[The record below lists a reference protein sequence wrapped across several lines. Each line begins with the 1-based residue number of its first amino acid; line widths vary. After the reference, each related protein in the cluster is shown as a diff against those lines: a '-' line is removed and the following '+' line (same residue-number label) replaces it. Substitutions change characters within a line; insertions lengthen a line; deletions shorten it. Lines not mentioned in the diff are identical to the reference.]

1 MTAIGFAIVITGHAI
16 SYIND
21 YRIFG
26 TWAKISAIIV
36 LFGVTLMFAGIC
48 IKIWEVMP

>member
-1 MTAIGFAIVITGHAI
+1 MTAIGLAIVIAGYVIH
-16 SYIND
+16 YIND

-26 TWAKISAIIV
+26 TWAKISAIVV
-36 LFGVTLMFAGIC
+36 LFGGTLMLAGIC